1 MVIKMRLSEFSNE
14 EYQLLKCLKDI
25 EIDWHNQRIIIDS
38 QKEIA
43 SRFGI
48 SYVKLNSMMKH
59 LCTLGIIQLLGPKG
73 KYKITELGNKVIQ
86 NMEQEVK

>member
-1 MVIKMRLSEFSNE
+1 MKLSKFSNE
-14 EYQLLKCLKDI
+14 EYQLLKGLKDI
-25 EIDWHNQRIIIDS
+25 EISWHNQKIIIDS

-59 LCTLGIIQLLGPKG
+59 LCALEIIQLLSPKG
-73 KYKITELGNKVIQ
+73 KYKITELGYKVIQ
-86 NMEQEVK
+86 NMEKEVD